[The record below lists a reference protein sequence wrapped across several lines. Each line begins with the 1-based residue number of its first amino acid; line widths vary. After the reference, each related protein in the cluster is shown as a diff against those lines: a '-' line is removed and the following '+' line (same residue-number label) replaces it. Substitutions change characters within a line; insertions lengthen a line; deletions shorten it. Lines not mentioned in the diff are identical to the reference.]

1 MRLRELWWFYND
13 LEWSSIIASKALKPV
28 DKLDQGFGSVYQKEL
43 LILTNND
50 ALEKIEELVEA
61 LPNFLFHIAAYSDM
75 SERLIGLLTHEN
87 VRLHRLV
94 LPILLKRLVASC
106 DLYLD
111 INYDVMES
119 LPETAYISV
128 KILIGNRCIQCIRS
142 VGYLRSQRKQP
153 LITIVVPT
161 HDDKA
166 FPLLVKFLQNFL
178 VGIGHS
184 SVYFLLRKRHRSDHF
199 QENIAEMMIEFL
211 LYFFDF
217 LQRFFWKNTYKI
229 PPYYSLAI
237 ANNSIN
243 EKAKPIR

>member
-1 MRLRELWWFYND
+1 MLRSLLRFFTDKSKSSLIVASFDLLYITEDHRDIEL
-13 LEWSSIIASKALKPV
+13 
-28 DKLDQGFGSVYQKEL
+28 
-43 LILTNND
+43 T
-50 ALEKIEELVEA
+50 
-61 LPNFLFHIAAYSDM
+61 SDTLCPCEDWH
-75 SERLIGLLTHEN
+75 SNPHKRAPIVLRRT
-87 VRLHRLV
+87 RWRLV
-94 LPILLKRLVASC
+94 RSQAVGTEHSLVLLATYLLYRLVAR
-106 DLYLD
+106 DE
-111 INYDVMES
+111 VAMES

-142 VGYLRSQRKQP
+142 VGYLRSQREQP

-184 SVYFLLRKRHRSDHF
+184 SVHFLLRKRHRSDHF

-217 LQRFFWKNTYKI
+217 LQRFFWENTYKI

-237 ANNSIN
+237 ANNSID